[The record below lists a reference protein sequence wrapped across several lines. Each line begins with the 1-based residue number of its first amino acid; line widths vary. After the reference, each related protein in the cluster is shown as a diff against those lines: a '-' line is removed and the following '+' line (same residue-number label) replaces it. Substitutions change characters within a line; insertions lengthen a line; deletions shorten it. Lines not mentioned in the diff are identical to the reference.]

1 MNEIAMFTKPAI
13 TFIDLSAQR
22 RVLGAKVDAAISRVI
37 EHSQFIMGPEVELL
51 ERSLGGFCGAKEVI
65 SCASGTHALAL
76 VLMAKD
82 VGKGQ
87 AVLCP
92 SFTFAATAEV
102 IALTGAT
109 PIFVDSL
116 SETFNMCPRSL
127 EQGVTKAKELGL
139 RPVAVMPVDL
149 FGQPA
154 DYDAIE
160 DICKRYNLWILSDA
174 AQSFGATYKGRK
186 AGTIGLA
193 TATSFFPA
201 KPLGCYGDGG
211 AVFTDNAELAHVMRS
226 LRVHGQGTDKYDN
239 VRIGLNAR
247 LDTIQAAILIEKLNI
262 FPQEI
267 ARRNGVAARYSEA
280 LGDFVKTPKAPD
292 DNISTWAQYTIRVP
306 AIARSRIREA
316 LRAQNVPTA
325 IYYPLPL
332 HRQTAY
338 RHFPTAG
345 DGLPVSELLATEVL
359 SLPMHAYL
367 TEQAQ
372 DYIIST
378 IREIF
383 TSLRRVV
390 AR

>member
-280 LGDFVKTPKAPD
+280 LGVFVKTPKAPD